1 MQNKLGSVLQK
12 QTLLDEAAAAYR
24 EGLEIARKCLAEA
37 PDDLTA
43 RRDLSISLNNVGDIL
58 LLQEKLEECRSHYTE
73 SLEIRRKVQAT
84 DESSHIAKIDVA
96 QGLLRLGD
104 LEIKA
109 VQKEKAREF
118 LNEAM
123 GILLPLKDAYLL
135 HSAADPTLQETVQQK
150 LMAVAP

>member
-1 MQNKLGSVLQK
+1 
-12 QTLLDEAAAAYR
+12 
-24 EGLEIARKCLAEA
+24 
-37 PDDLTA
+37 
-43 RRDLSISLNNVGDIL
+43 VGDVL

-73 SLEIRRKVQAT
+73 SLEIRRKVQTT

-118 LNEAM
+118 LNEAL
-123 GILLPLKDAYLL
+123 GILTPLKEADLL
-135 HSAADPTLQETVQQK
+135 QAAADQLLLETVQQK
-150 LMAVAP
+150 LKEVTP